1 MVLCNCFF
9 FKCNTEIFFKHLV
22 YFELVFKINFV
33 LVSIKLISFDLF
45 FIGFFIN
52 LIFFKCKPY
61 YYLSNN
67 FPSLMMLL
75 ENKFKQSLYFFLCFK
90 RKIV

>member
-33 LVSIKLISFDLF
+33 LVSIKLISFDLY
-45 FIGFFIN
+45 FIGFFYQPN
-52 LIFFKCKPY
+52 FFK
-61 YYLSNN
+61 
-67 FPSLMMLL
+67 MQTILL
-75 ENKFKQSLYFFLCFK
+75 FIE
-90 RKIV
+90 